1 MIDAE
6 ESELALFDLIHM
18 IAEGFD
24 ALFENASELDI
35 LFNPEKVYLLLDEI
49 IVGGTIIETNLKET
63 LEAFKLHTNIRNSV
77 VTGTA

>member
-1 MIDAE
+1 
-6 ESELALFDLIHM
+6 M

-63 LEAFKLHTNIRNSV
+63 MEAFKLHTNIRSSA
-77 VTGTA
+77 VTTA